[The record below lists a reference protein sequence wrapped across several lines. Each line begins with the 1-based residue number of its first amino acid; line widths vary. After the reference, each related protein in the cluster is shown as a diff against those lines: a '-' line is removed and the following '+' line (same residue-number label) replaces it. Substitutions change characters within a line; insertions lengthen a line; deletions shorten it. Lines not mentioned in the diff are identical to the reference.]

1 MYGYVQKKEKCLQN
15 RFFHGG
21 FMKIIRKWLA
31 IMLGAAILIILV
43 LWLQK
48 NYKGFSPEEFRNW
61 ITQWGLLA
69 PFLFILLYTLRPF
82 VLFPSSIFAITSGL
96 SFGFY
101 WGCLFTY
108 LGSLGGGLIT
118 YYAINRLG
126 RFNKSEQWK
135 NERYKKIRSNIER
148 EGFRYVLLLRLLP
161 VLNYDLVSYL
171 TSMTKV
177 KFKDYA
183 IATAIGIIPG
193 TIAYTYLGTSMTS
206 GSKQVVFI
214 GTTLLFVIVGLPLIF
229 KKKMKARIGL

>member
-1 MYGYVQKKEKCLQN
+1 
-15 RFFHGG
+15 
-21 FMKIIRKWLA
+21 MKITKKWLI
-31 IMLGAAILIILV
+31 IMLSAAILVLLV

-48 NYKGFSPEEFRNW
+48 NYKGFSPQEFRNW
-61 ITQWGLLA
+61 IMQWGLLA
-69 PFLFILLYTLRPF
+69 PFLFILLYTVRPF

-101 WGCLFTY
+101 WGCLYTY
-108 LGSLGGGLIT
+108 LGSLGGGLVT
-118 YYAINRLG
+118 YYAVNRLG
-126 RFNKSEQWK
+126 RFKKSKQWK
-135 NERYKKIRSNIER
+135 NERYNKIRSNIER

-171 TSMTKV
+171 TSITKV

-206 GSKQVVFI
+206 QSKEVIWI

>member
-1 MYGYVQKKEKCLQN
+1 MRITK
-15 RFFHGG
+15 
-21 FMKIIRKWLA
+21 KWLI
-31 IMLGAAILIILV
+31 IMLSAAILILFV

-48 NYKGFSPEEFRNW
+48 NYKGFRPEEFRNW
-61 ITQWGLLA
+61 IMQWGLLA
-69 PFLFILLYTLRPF
+69 PFLFILLYTVRPF

-101 WGCLFTY
+101 WGCLYTY
-108 LGSLGGGLIT
+108 LGSLGGGLVT

-126 RFNKSEQWK
+126 RFKKSKQWK
-135 NERYKKIRSNIER
+135 NESYNKIRSNIER

-171 TSMTKV
+171 TSITKV

-183 IATAIGIIPG
+183 FATSIGIIPG

-206 GSKQVVFI
+206 QSKEVAWI

-229 KKKMKARIGL
+229 KKKMKARMGL

>member
-1 MYGYVQKKEKCLQN
+1 
-15 RFFHGG
+15 
-21 FMKIIRKWLA
+21 MKITKKWLF
-31 IMLGAAILIILV
+31 IMISAAILVLLI

-61 ITQWGLLA
+61 IMQWGLVA
-69 PFLFILLYTLRPF
+69 PFLFILLYTVRPF

-101 WGCLFTY
+101 WGCLYTY
-108 LGSLGGGLIT
+108 LGSLGGGLVT
-118 YYAINRLG
+118 YYAVNQLG
-126 RFNKSEQWK
+126 RFKKSKQWK
-135 NERYKKIRSNIER
+135 NERYNKIRSNIER

-171 TSMTKV
+171 TSITKV

-183 IATAIGIIPG
+183 VATAIGIIPG

-206 GSKQVVFI
+206 QSKEVIWI

>member
-1 MYGYVQKKEKCLQN
+1 
-15 RFFHGG
+15 
-21 FMKIIRKWLA
+21 MKITKKWLF
-31 IMLGAAILIILV
+31 IMISAAILVLLV

-61 ITQWGLLA
+61 IMQWGLVA
-69 PFLFILLYTLRPF
+69 PFLFILLYTVRPF
-82 VLFPSSIFAITSGL
+82 ILFPSSIFAITSGL

-101 WGCLFTY
+101 WGCLYTY
-108 LGSLGGGLIT
+108 LGSLGGGLVT
-118 YYAINRLG
+118 YYAVNQLG
-126 RFNKSEQWK
+126 RFKKSKQWK
-135 NERYKKIRSNIER
+135 NERYNKIRSNIER

-171 TSMTKV
+171 TSITKV

-206 GSKQVVFI
+206 QSKEVIWI

>member
-1 MYGYVQKKEKCLQN
+1 
-15 RFFHGG
+15 
-21 FMKIIRKWLA
+21 MKITKKWLF
-31 IMLGAAILIILV
+31 IMISAAIIVLLV

-61 ITQWGLLA
+61 IMQWGLVA
-69 PFLFILLYTLRPF
+69 PFLFILLYTVRPF

-101 WGCLFTY
+101 WGCLYTY
-108 LGSLGGGLIT
+108 LGSLGGGLVT
-118 YYAINRLG
+118 YYAVNQLG
-126 RFNKSEQWK
+126 RFKKSKQWK
-135 NERYKKIRSNIER
+135 NERYNKIRSNIER

-171 TSMTKV
+171 TSITKV

-206 GSKQVVFI
+206 QSKEVIWI

>member
-1 MYGYVQKKEKCLQN
+1 
-15 RFFHGG
+15 
-21 FMKIIRKWLA
+21 MKITRKWLA
-31 IMLGAAILIILV
+31 IMIGAAILIILV

-126 RFNKSEQWK
+126 RFKKSEQWK

-171 TSMTKV
+171 TSITKV

>member
-1 MYGYVQKKEKCLQN
+1 
-15 RFFHGG
+15 
-21 FMKIIRKWLA
+21 
-31 IMLGAAILIILV
+31 MLSAAILVLLV

-61 ITQWGLLA
+61 IMQWGLLA
-69 PFLFILLYTLRPF
+69 PFLFILLYTVRPF

-101 WGCLFTY
+101 WGCLYTY
-108 LGSLGGGLIT
+108 LGSLGGGLVT
-118 YYAINRLG
+118 YYAVNRLG
-126 RFNKSEQWK
+126 RFKKSKQWK
-135 NERYKKIRSNIER
+135 NERYNKIRSNIER

-171 TSMTKV
+171 TSITKV

-183 IATAIGIIPG
+183 FATAIGIIPG

-206 GSKQVVFI
+206 QSKEVIWI

>member
-1 MYGYVQKKEKCLQN
+1 
-15 RFFHGG
+15 
-21 FMKIIRKWLA
+21 MKITKKWLF
-31 IMLGAAILIILV
+31 IMLSAAILVLLV

-61 ITQWGLLA
+61 IMQWGLLA
-69 PFLFILLYTLRPF
+69 PFLFILLYTVRPF

-101 WGCLFTY
+101 WGCLYTY
-108 LGSLGGGLIT
+108 LGSLGGGLVT
-118 YYAINRLG
+118 YYAVNRLG
-126 RFNKSEQWK
+126 RFKKSKQWK
-135 NERYKKIRSNIER
+135 NERYNKIRSNIER

-171 TSMTKV
+171 TSITKV

-206 GSKQVVFI
+206 QSKEVIWI

>member
-1 MYGYVQKKEKCLQN
+1 
-15 RFFHGG
+15 
-21 FMKIIRKWLA
+21 MKITKKWLF
-31 IMLGAAILIILV
+31 IMISLAILILLIV
-43 LWLQK
+43 WLQK

-61 ITQWGLLA
+61 IMQWGLLA

-101 WGCLFTY
+101 WGCLYTY

-118 YYAINRLG
+118 YYAVNRLG
-126 RFNKSEQWK
+126 RFKKSKQWK
-135 NERYKKIRSNIER
+135 NERYNKIRSNIER

-171 TSMTKV
+171 TSITKV

-206 GSKQVVFI
+206 QSKEVIWI

>member
-1 MYGYVQKKEKCLQN
+1 
-15 RFFHGG
+15 
-21 FMKIIRKWLA
+21 MKITKKWLF
-31 IMLGAAILIILV
+31 IMISAAILVLLV

-61 ITQWGLLA
+61 IMQWGLVA
-69 PFLFILLYTLRPF
+69 PFLFILLYTVRPF
-82 VLFPSSIFAITSGL
+82 ILFPSSIFAITSGL
-96 SFGFY
+96 SFGFH
-101 WGCLFTY
+101 WGCLYTY
-108 LGSLGGGLIT
+108 LGSLGGGLVT
-118 YYAINRLG
+118 YYAVNQLG
-126 RFNKSEQWK
+126 RFKKSKQWK
-135 NERYKKIRSNIER
+135 NERYNKIRSNIER

-171 TSMTKV
+171 TSITKV

-206 GSKQVVFI
+206 QSKEVIWI

>member
-1 MYGYVQKKEKCLQN
+1 
-15 RFFHGG
+15 
-21 FMKIIRKWLA
+21 MKINKKWL
-31 IMLGAAILIILV
+31 LILLIAVIVIVLI

-61 ITQWGLLA
+61 IMQWGLLA

-101 WGCLFTY
+101 WGCVYTY
-108 LGSLGGGLIT
+108 LGSLGGGLVT
-118 YYAINRLG
+118 YYAINRFG
-126 RFNKSEQWK
+126 KFKQNKQWK
-135 NERYKKIRSNIER
+135 NERYEKIRSNIER
-148 EGFRYVLLLRLLP
+148 EGLRYVLLLRLLP
-161 VLNYDLVSYL
+161 VLNFDVVSYL
-171 TSMTKV
+171 TSITKI

-206 GSKQVVFI
+206 GSKEVVWI
-214 GTTLLFVIVGLPLIF
+214 GTTLLFVIVGLPLVF
-229 KKKMKARIGL
+229 KKKMKAKVGL

>member
-15 RFFHGG
+15 RIFHGG
-21 FMKIIRKWLA
+21 FMKITRKWLA

-101 WGCLFTY
+101 WGCLITY

-126 RFNKSEQWK
+126 RFKKSEQWK

-171 TSMTKV
+171 TSMTNV

-206 GSKQVVFI
+206 GSNKSF
-214 GTTLLFVIVGLPLIF
+214 LLEPPCFL
-229 KKKMKARIGL
+229 

>member
-1 MYGYVQKKEKCLQN
+1 
-15 RFFHGG
+15 
-21 FMKIIRKWLA
+21 MKITKKWLF
-31 IMLGAAILIILV
+31 IMFSLAILILLIV
-43 LWLQK
+43 WLQK

-61 ITQWGLLA
+61 IMQWGLLA

-101 WGCLFTY
+101 WGCLYTY

-118 YYAINRLG
+118 YYAVNRLG
-126 RFNKSEQWK
+126 RFKKSKQWK
-135 NERYKKIRSNIER
+135 NERYNKIRSNIER

-171 TSMTKV
+171 TSITKV

-206 GSKQVVFI
+206 QSKEVIWI

>member
-1 MYGYVQKKEKCLQN
+1 
-15 RFFHGG
+15 
-21 FMKIIRKWLA
+21 MKITKKWLF
-31 IMLGAAILIILV
+31 IMLSAAILVLLV

-61 ITQWGLLA
+61 IMQWGLLA
-69 PFLFILLYTLRPF
+69 PFLFILLYTVRPF

-101 WGCLFTY
+101 WGCLYTY
-108 LGSLGGGLIT
+108 LGSLGGGLVT
-118 YYAINRLG
+118 YYAVNQLG
-126 RFNKSEQWK
+126 RFKKSKQWK
-135 NERYKKIRSNIER
+135 NERYNKIRSNIER

-171 TSMTKV
+171 TSITKV

-183 IATAIGIIPG
+183 FATAIGIIPG

-206 GSKQVVFI
+206 QSKEVIWI

>member
-1 MYGYVQKKEKCLQN
+1 
-15 RFFHGG
+15 
-21 FMKIIRKWLA
+21 MKITKKWLI
-31 IMLGAAILIILV
+31 IMLCAAILILFV

-61 ITQWGLLA
+61 IMQWGLLA
-69 PFLFILLYTLRPF
+69 PFFFIVLYTLRPF

-108 LGSLGGGLIT
+108 LGSLGGGLMT
-118 YYAINRLG
+118 YYVINRLG
-126 RFNKSEQWK
+126 RFKKSEQWK

-171 TSMTKV
+171 TSITKV

-193 TIAYTYLGTSMTS
+193 TIAYTYLGSSMSS
-206 GSKQVVFI
+206 GSKQVIWI
-214 GTTLLFVIVGLPLIF
+214 GTTLLFVIVGLPLVL
-229 KKKMKARIGL
+229 KKKMKAKIGL

>member
-1 MYGYVQKKEKCLQN
+1 
-15 RFFHGG
+15 
-21 FMKIIRKWLA
+21 MKIIRKWLA

-118 YYAINRLG
+118 YYAINRLD

>member
-1 MYGYVQKKEKCLQN
+1 
-15 RFFHGG
+15 
-21 FMKIIRKWLA
+21 MKITRKWLA

-126 RFNKSEQWK
+126 RFKKSEQWK

>member
-1 MYGYVQKKEKCLQN
+1 
-15 RFFHGG
+15 
-21 FMKIIRKWLA
+21 MKITKKWLF
-31 IMLGAAILIILV
+31 IMITAAILVLLV

-48 NYKGFSPEEFRNW
+48 NYKGFSPEEFKNW
-61 ITQWGLLA
+61 IMQWGLVA
-69 PFLFILLYTLRPF
+69 PFLFILLYTVRPF

-101 WGCLFTY
+101 WGCLYTY
-108 LGSLGGGLIT
+108 LGSLGGGLVT
-118 YYAINRLG
+118 YYAVNQLG
-126 RFNKSEQWK
+126 RFKKSKQWK
-135 NERYKKIRSNIER
+135 NERYNKIRSNIER

-171 TSMTKV
+171 TSITKV

-206 GSKQVVFI
+206 QSKEVIWI

>member
-1 MYGYVQKKEKCLQN
+1 
-15 RFFHGG
+15 
-21 FMKIIRKWLA
+21 MKITKKWLF
-31 IMLGAAILIILV
+31 IMLSAAILVLLV

-61 ITQWGLLA
+61 IMQWGLLA
-69 PFLFILLYTLRPF
+69 PFLFILLYTVRPF

-101 WGCLFTY
+101 WGCLYTY
-108 LGSLGGGLIT
+108 LGSLGGGLVT
-118 YYAINRLG
+118 YYAVNRLG
-126 RFNKSEQWK
+126 RFKKSKQWK
-135 NERYKKIRSNIER
+135 NERYNKIRSNIER

-171 TSMTKV
+171 TSITKV

-183 IATAIGIIPG
+183 FATAIGIIPG

-206 GSKQVVFI
+206 QSKEVIWI

>member
-1 MYGYVQKKEKCLQN
+1 
-15 RFFHGG
+15 
-21 FMKIIRKWLA
+21 MKITKKWLF
-31 IMLGAAILIILV
+31 IMISAAILVLLV

-61 ITQWGLLA
+61 IMQWGLLA
-69 PFLFILLYTLRPF
+69 PFLFILLYTVRPF

-101 WGCLFTY
+101 WGCLYTY
-108 LGSLGGGLIT
+108 LGSLGGGLVT
-118 YYAINRLG
+118 YYAVNRLG
-126 RFNKSEQWK
+126 RFKKSNQWK
-135 NERYKKIRSNIER
+135 NERYNKIRSNIER

-171 TSMTKV
+171 TSITKV

-206 GSKQVVFI
+206 QSKEVIWI
-214 GTTLLFVIVGLPLIF
+214 GTTLLFVIVGLPLVF

>member
-1 MYGYVQKKEKCLQN
+1 
-15 RFFHGG
+15 
-21 FMKIIRKWLA
+21 MKITKKWLI
-31 IMLGAAILIILV
+31 IMLSAAILVLLV

-61 ITQWGLLA
+61 IMQWGLLA
-69 PFLFILLYTLRPF
+69 PFLFILLYTVRPF

-101 WGCLFTY
+101 WGCLYTY
-108 LGSLGGGLIT
+108 LGSLGGGLVT
-118 YYAINRLG
+118 YYAVNRLG
-126 RFNKSEQWK
+126 RFKKSKQWK
-135 NERYKKIRSNIER
+135 NERYNKIRSNIER

-171 TSMTKV
+171 TSITKV

-206 GSKQVVFI
+206 QSKEVIWI

>member
-1 MYGYVQKKEKCLQN
+1 
-15 RFFHGG
+15 
-21 FMKIIRKWLA
+21 MKITKKWLI
-31 IMLGAAILIILV
+31 IMLSTAILVLLV

-61 ITQWGLLA
+61 IMQWGLLA
-69 PFLFILLYTLRPF
+69 PFLFILLYTVRPF

-101 WGCLFTY
+101 WGCLYTY
-108 LGSLGGGLIT
+108 LGSLGGGLVT
-118 YYAINRLG
+118 YYAVNRLG
-126 RFNKSEQWK
+126 RFKKSKQWK
-135 NERYKKIRSNIER
+135 NERYNKIRSNIER

-171 TSMTKV
+171 TSITKV

-206 GSKQVVFI
+206 QSKEVIWI

>member
-1 MYGYVQKKEKCLQN
+1 
-15 RFFHGG
+15 
-21 FMKIIRKWLA
+21 MKITKKWLI
-31 IMLGAAILIILV
+31 IMLSAAILVSLV

-61 ITQWGLLA
+61 IMQWGLLA
-69 PFLFILLYTLRPF
+69 PFLFILLYTVRPF

-101 WGCLFTY
+101 WGCLYTY
-108 LGSLGGGLIT
+108 LGSLGGGLVT
-118 YYAINRLG
+118 YYAVNRLG
-126 RFNKSEQWK
+126 RFKKSKQWK
-135 NERYKKIRSNIER
+135 NERYNKIRSNIER

-171 TSMTKV
+171 TSITKV

-206 GSKQVVFI
+206 QSKEVIWI

>member
-1 MYGYVQKKEKCLQN
+1 
-15 RFFHGG
+15 
-21 FMKIIRKWLA
+21 MKITKKWLF
-31 IMLGAAILIILV
+31 IMISAAILVLLV

-61 ITQWGLLA
+61 IMQWGLLA
-69 PFLFILLYTLRPF
+69 PFLFILLYTVRPF

-101 WGCLFTY
+101 WGCLYTY

-118 YYAINRLG
+118 YYAVNRLG
-126 RFNKSEQWK
+126 RFKKSKQWK
-135 NERYKKIRSNIER
+135 NERYNKIRSNIER

-171 TSMTKV
+171 TSITKV

-206 GSKQVVFI
+206 QSKEVIWI